1 MKELNERKIVNKIR
15 KTKYLFYG
23 IGFIVALI
31 VINLFLKIN
40 QVASTNYHEFIVS
53 IIGVI
58 EALIL
63 IFLTLLIYAVARAI
77 IIMQAKIRLHKTCNS
92 AEFYYAMHYMYESAK
107 NEKMKEVMIEDYL
120 YALHLDNRGE
130 DVMEFIAE
138 NKEWFEKNKPVLY
151 LSIQMKIAKEKGV
164 QEEYE
169 KSYVISQK
177 YMLDKLQSLD
187 KKKSKQFSNYQK
199 LYKNFERNKK
209 MLDKEYDKVVDMIK
223 NEEQSNSKLVTVA
236 NSNDLMECYYY
247 LGDNQ
252 NSKEY
257 LKLCEEQGYGI
268 ELFRKRID
276 DIKELLNIY

>member
-1 MKELNERKIVNKIR
+1 MHLIR
-15 KTKYLFYG
+15 RG
-23 IGFIVALI
+23 NI
-31 VINLFLKIN
+31 
-40 QVASTNYHEFIVS
+40 FIVS
-53 IIGVI
+53 IIGFI

-130 DVMEFIAE
+130 DVMKFIAE

-151 LSIQMKIAKEKGV
+151 LSIQMEIAKENGV

-169 KSYVISQK
+169 KSYVISQE

-199 LYKNFERNKK
+199 LYRNFERNKK

-223 NEEQSNSKLVTVA
+223 NDEQSNSKFVTVA
-236 NSNDLMECYYY
+236 NSTDLMECYYY

-252 NSKEY
+252 KSKEY
-257 LKLCEEQGYGI
+257 LKSYYDKMFYRLI
-268 ELFRKRID
+268 E
-276 DIKELLNIY
+276 